1 MFVIKVWRKDILI
14 KKRTY
19 RRKSISIFGF
29 LIFIVFVFRLV
40 ICILGHWKKQKV
52 KHYSLL
58 VGVLAVKTMILTFY
72 VSGVSKLL
80 MWNIGSHD
88 VQIEHSPLCS
98 YKKQDQLFI
107 IFINACCGSSLQR
120 QVVWSEN
127 NKQRQFYNDF
137 DRFFTWT
144 VWGQTYITSSW
155 AFLFWFFSYFNA
167 ICDPFLNMN
176 EENGIYWSLGKDFH
190 ISVTSST
197 YFS

>member
-1 MFVIKVWRKDILI
+1 
-14 KKRTY
+14 
-19 RRKSISIFGF
+19 
-29 LIFIVFVFRLV
+29 
-40 ICILGHWKKQKV
+40 
-52 KHYSLL
+52 
-58 VGVLAVKTMILTFY
+58 
-72 VSGVSKLL
+72 

-88 VQIEHSPLCS
+88 VQIEHSPVCS

-107 IFINACCGSSLQR
+107 IFINACCVSSLQR

-144 VWGQTYITSSW
+144 VWGQTYMTSSW

-176 EENGIYWSLGKDFH
+176 EENGIYWSLGKDSH
-190 ISVTSST
+190 
-197 YFS
+197 FSYKFYLLFLDKIWTANLCRLGALKARRSCKSEHETFTCKLVLQ